1 MNKLISALIFLIIGG
16 AVGYHSHR
24 LSLPEQDQDTLK
36 ERKPSYWVAPMDS
49 SYRRDEPGN
58 SPMGMPLVPVYEALT
73 PTLPGTVTISATVQ
87 NTLGV
92 KIAAVDRGRFD
103 LRINTVGY
111 VSFDEDSITHIH
123 TRVDGWLEKLWIKSE
138 GEAIKKGQ
146 KLFELYSPALVNAQ
160 EDYLSALKSKN
171 KALIQASHHR
181 LVSQGMNPQ
190 QVKQLR
196 RSKTV
201 QQRVSFYS
209 DRAAYVA
216 KFNVGEGQFVKPS
229 TEIMSL
235 GGLSSVWVI
244 AEIFERQSSWIKPD
258 QKVEMRIDAYP
269 GRLWQGHI
277 DYIYPTLDAKT
288 RTLRARI
295 RFANP
300 DQALKPNMFAKLT
313 LLSPHSKNTLFIPRA
328 ALIRNARFNR
338 VVKALGHGQFRSVAV
353 RTGIESGHR
362 VEILS
367 GLHEGDQIVTSAQ
380 FLIDSESNL
389 TASFLRM
396 EEGDNSTERV
406 FAQGRIET
414 INTETRQLS
423 IHHQA
428 VEAWN
433 WPSMLM
439 EFKLAP
445 TVEFDGLTPQQEIKF
460 CIERFV
466 DGRWQISEIITD
478 EQPSL
483 CQSNPEN
490 KDAGEEKQP

>member
-1 MNKLISALIFLIIGG
+1 MNKLLSALIFLSIGG
-16 AVGYHSHR
+16 AIGYYSHL
-24 LSLPEQDQDTLK
+24 LSIPEKNNSAQA
-36 ERKPSYWVAPMDS
+36 ERKPSYWVAPMDN
-49 SYRRDEPGN
+49 SYRRDAPGK
-58 SPMGMPLVPVYEALT
+58 SPMGMSLVPAYEEAAVDRN
-73 PTLPGTVTISATVQ
+73 PGTVTISAKVQ
-87 NTLGV
+87 NNLGV
-92 KIAAVDRGRFD
+92 KIAPVHRGSFD

-160 EDYLSALKSKN
+160 EEYVSALRSEN
-171 KALIQASHHR
+171 RALIHASHSR
-181 LVSQGMNPQ
+181 LISLGMNSRQ
-190 QVKQLR
+190 IKQLR
-196 RSKTV
+196 NSKTV
-201 QQRVSFYS
+201 AQRISFFA
-209 DRAAYVA
+209 DRDAYVA

-235 GGLSSVWVI
+235 GALNTVWVI
-244 AEIFERQSSWIKPD
+244 AEIFERQSSWIKAQ

-295 RFANP
+295 RFTNP

-313 LLSPHSKNTLFIPRA
+313 VLSPHSKDTLFIPRA
-328 ALIRNARFNR
+328 ALIRSARLNR
-338 VVKALGHGQFRSVAV
+338 VVKALGDGQFRSVAV

-367 GLHEGDQIVTSAQ
+367 GLHEGDQVVTSAQ

-389 TASFLRM
+389 TASFMRM
-396 EEGDNSTERV
+396 EDGDNSTERA
-406 FAQGRIET
+406 FAQGIIEA
-414 INTETRQLS
+414 IDADTRQLS

-433 WPSMLM
+433 WPTMLM

-445 TVEFDGLTPQQEIKF
+445 SVSLDGLAPQQEIKF

-466 DGRWQISEIITD
+466 DGRWQIGEIIAD
-478 EQPSL
+478 DKPSL
-483 CQSNPEN
+483 CKPSADNR
-490 KDAGEEKQP
+490 EKRP